1 MAYTTRELSAG
12 TFRDFAT
19 LAVQQGECWCIF
31 YQRPRPVGRGL
42 SAKKRNAL
50 NRKDKEALVR
60 EGRSHA
66 VLVYD
71 RKTPIGWCQ
80 YGRREE
86 LPRIDARRT
95 YREVGA
101 ANEVERLWRITCFF
115 VAKSHREKGVAK
127 FALHAALASIKRR
140 GGGTVEAFPVVS
152 EKMAAVPEWRWFGT
166 LGMFRREGFRTVA
179 PLGTSGVLVRK
190 RIVP

>member
-1 MAYTTRELSAG
+1 MRFSSAVRHARSRAAMAYTTRELSAR
-12 TFRDFAT
+12 TFRDFSA

-42 SAKKRNAL
+42 SREQRSAL

-71 RKTPIGWCQ
+71 GRTPIGWCQ
-80 YGRREE
+80 YGKREE

-95 YREVGA
+95 YREVA
-101 ANEVERLWRITCFF
+101 VPDETEALWRITCFF
-115 VAKSHREKGVAK
+115 VARSHRGKGDRRGVSRRVREDGRSPGVAVVRD
-127 FALHAALASIKRR
+127 AGYVSARGLQGRR
-140 GGGTVEAFPVVS
+140 SAGD
-152 EKMAAVPEWRWFGT
+152 EWGPSA
-166 LGMFRREGFRTVA
+166 E
-179 PLGTSGVLVRK
+179 
-190 RIVP
+190 